1 MSCAR
6 APAEDVH
13 MHSPVLLSGLR
24 AFGRRGVVQRPV
36 AGLEVIDA
44 AAIELR
50 QHIDHRAADRADQE
64 APVRELDRRELALL
78 PDRARGIDDEMAAI
92 LAVEKYGLRHHDA
105 AARAFVQNLGHGP
118 HRYLPSATQASAV
131 LAACL
136 IGRFVTDCTA
146 ALNQFAP

>member
-13 MHSPVLLSGLR
+13 MHAPVLLSDLR

-50 QHIDHRAADRADQE
+50 QHVDHRPADGADQE
-64 APVRELDRRELALL
+64 APVCKFDGRELALL
-78 PDRARGIDDEMAAI
+78 PDRARQIDDEMAAI
-92 LAVEKYGLRHHDA
+92 LAVEKYGFGSTTLPPGPLFSTLVMGRTGTWHPPRKR
-105 AARAFVQNLGHGP
+105 ARF
-118 HRYLPSATQASAV
+118 
-131 LAACL
+131 
-136 IGRFVTDCTA
+136 
-146 ALNQFAP
+146 